1 MADTTLWT
9 ARSAGMA
16 GGAKAEPLPGP
27 VPVQAQIRVE
37 TISGY
42 QAFLDLEPV
51 WNQVAEASG
60 LDHPFLEHAWVR
72 TWWECFGAGSTLQI
86 LVLKAGDQ
94 TVAIA
99 PLILTPVRMWGIKVR
114 RLGFF
119 YNAHVPRADFLIAQR
134 PEEAYRAI
142 WSHLYRN
149 RGWDLLQLSQLP
161 EGSAT
166 LKAIPALAGPDDC
179 PIVTWRSGASPY
191 LPLGAP
197 WNQYFD
203 RLAAKHRANLRNR
216 FKRLN
221 GIGPVEVETITS
233 GEELPGALEAG
244 WKLEAAAWKGEAHTA
259 ISCHPDVSR
268 FYSTLARRAAERGW
282 MRLNFLRAGAIRV
295 AFDYSLFYRNRVH
308 LLKLGYDPAYAPYS
322 PSNLLVSLV
331 LEDACERD
339 VREYDFLG
347 ESADWK
353 LQWTKHSRP
362 HYWLFVFSS
371 SFKGR
376 FLHLIKSRLVPLL
389 KRDGLQPLR
398 NFVLRLAAHAR
409 AERN

>member
-1 MADTTLWT
+1 MAY
-9 ARSAGMA
+9 SAA
-16 GGAKAEPLPGP
+16 AEPLPKAAP
-27 VPVQAQIRVE
+27 VHAEIRVE
-37 TISGY
+37 TISDY

-51 WNQVAEASG
+51 WNEVAAAAG

-99 PLILTPVRMWGIKVR
+99 PLILTPIRMWGIKVR

-142 WSHLYRN
+142 WNHLSRSRN
-149 RGWDLLQLSQLP
+149 WDLLQLCQLP

-166 LKAIPALAGPDDC
+166 LEAIPGLAAPDHC
-179 PIVTWRSGASPY
+179 QIVTWLSGASPY
-191 LPLGAP
+191 LPLRASWG
-197 WNQYFD
+197 QYLD
-203 RLAAKHRANLRNR
+203 SLPGKHRSNLRNR

-221 GIGPVEVETITS
+221 GIGPVEVELITS
-233 GEELPGALEAG
+233 GEKLTDALEAG
-244 WKLEAAAWKGEAHTA
+244 LQLEAAAWKGEARTA
-259 ISCHPDVSR
+259 ISCDPDVSK

-282 MRLNFLRAGAIRV
+282 MRLDFLRAGPQRV
-295 AFDYSLFYRNRVH
+295 AFDYSLSYKNRIH

-322 PSNLLVSLV
+322 PSNLLLFMV
-331 LEDACERD
+331 LQSAFERG

-353 LQWTKHSRP
+353 VQWTKHSRP

-376 FLHLIKSRLVPLL
+376 LLHLIKSQLVPLL
-389 KRDGLQPLR
+389 KRNSLRPLR
-398 NFVLRLAAHAR
+398 NLVLRLADR
-409 AERN
+409 AQAKRR

>member
-1 MADTTLWT
+1 MAETILSTARRTWT
-9 ARSAGMA
+9 ASPAAVG
-16 GGAKAEPLPGP
+16 PLPGP
-27 VPVQAQIRVE
+27 VAVPAEIRVE
-37 TISGY
+37 TISDY

-51 WNQVAEASG
+51 WNQVAEAAG

-72 TWWECFGAGSTLQI
+72 TWWECFGGGSTLQI

-99 PLILTPVRMWGIKVR
+99 PLILTCVRMWGIKVR

-134 PEEAYRAI
+134 PEEAYRAL
-142 WSHLYRN
+142 WGHLRRN
-149 RGWDLLQLSQLP
+149 RDWDLLQLCQLP

-166 LKAIPALAGPDDC
+166 LEAIPALAGPDGC
-179 PIVTWRSGASPY
+179 RIVTWLSGASPY
-191 LPLGAP
+191 LPLRTP
-197 WNQYFD
+197 WSQYFNS
-203 RLAAKHRANLRNR
+203 LTVKHRANLRNR

-233 GEELPGALEAG
+233 GEKLPVALEAG
-244 WKLEAAAWKGEAHTA
+244 LKLEAAAWKGEAHTA
-259 ISCHPDVSR
+259 ISCDPHVAR
-268 FYSTLARRAAERGW
+268 FYSVLAQRAADRGW
-282 MRLNFLRAGAIRV
+282 MRLNFLRAGPIRV
-295 AFDYSLFYRNRVH
+295 AFDYSLVYGNRIH

-322 PSNLLVSLV
+322 PSNLLVCLLLQS
-331 LEDACERD
+331 AFERD

-353 LQWTKHSRP
+353 VQWTRHSRP
-362 HYWLFVFSS
+362 NYWLFVFSNT
-371 SFKGR
+371 FKGQ
-376 FLHLIKSRLVPLL
+376 FLHFIKSRLVPLL
-389 KRDGLQPLR
+389 KRDSLQPLR
-398 NFVLRLAAHAR
+398 SFVLRLAARVR